1 MILVYDVGN
10 TNIKTGVF
18 DGKRLVNSWRVA
30 TVKHRTSDEL
40 GVSQSAF
47 FDYNGIEMNA
57 ISGVVIS
64 SVVPSL
70 NYTIEHMVRYFF
82 RTEPLIVG
90 PGIKT
95 GINIRYDNPREVGAD
110 RICNAVAAY
119 EYYGGP
125 CVFIDFGTA
134 TTFGAMNAKGE
145 FLGGAICPGLK
156 VATEA
161 LATQASRLPRI
172 EIIKPPAVI
181 NRSTIANMQ
190 AGIIYGT
197 VGQVDFIVNKM
208 RRELGEEKAAVVATG
223 GLANVIA
230 EESST
235 IGHIHPTLTLEGL
248 RLIYERNR

>member
-18 DGKRLVNSWRVA
+18 DGKTLVNSWRVS

-40 GVSQSAF
+40 GISQRSF
-47 FDYNGIEMNA
+47 FEYNGIDMKD
-57 ISGVVIS
+57 ITGVVIS

-82 RTEPLIVG
+82 KTEPLIVG

-119 EYYGGP
+119 DAFCGP

-134 TTFGAMNAKGE
+134 TTFGAINDRGE

-172 EIIKPPAVI
+172 EIIKPPTVI
-181 NRSTIANMQ
+181 NRSTITNMQ
-190 AGIIYGT
+190 AGIIYGA
-197 VGQVDFIVNKM
+197 VGQVDYIVTKM
-208 RRELGEEKAAVVATG
+208 RRELGDENATVVATG

-230 EESST
+230 EESAT
-235 IGHIHPTLTLEGL
+235 IGHILPTLTLEGL
-248 RLIYERNR
+248 RLIYERNQ